1 MTNFSISKTIGA
13 IGPQGPTGPTGII
26 GPTGPSGST
35 SGGSTSNSS
44 EFQINIPNQLTKIK
58 KTINFSNKG
67 TILPSDI
74 ICSLDNELLEQF
86 QMYTFG
92 PSIPNRWVSVG
103 TGANDTIAYS
113 SDNINWTGLGK
124 DIFSDS
130 GRSVAWNGRQWI
142 AVGEGPNTIAYSD
155 DGINWLPVN
164 FTGANANEG
173 FSKGNG
179 IAWNEF
185 GWVAVGKQKGN
196 NKCFIQNS
204 QDGINWSTCARE
216 FTDEANGVA
225 CNGKIWVV
233 VGTHG
238 ENHGCIVYAKA
249 DVRPLIFE
257 STTINNNV
265 PLTSMKSVA
274 WNGSF
279 WVAVGTS
286 YILTSLDGITWD
298 KSFPPII
305 SNITTLDLNTVA
317 WNGNVWVAGGKIAFN
332 NSPTCPFIY
341 SYDGVNWNPT
351 LNIPISTE
359 IYSVEWNG
367 SIWIGI
373 GDNNDAYS
381 RDGIAW
387 VKNKTNSLF
396 TKGYGV
402 SYNSARQNKILFP
415 NQELYATGENGLI
428 ISTLKDNNWD
438 IFFPP
443 IPSLVFYDLATDGI
457 SKIIF
462 ANFLQT
468 PDFTASMIILSKNFY
483 DATFTP
489 IIGTY
494 TVRANA
500 GAWNGKIWV
509 SVGEGTNTIMYSNNI
524 KNWTPITNIFS
535 TSGNGI
541 AYNANR
547 WVAVGKDSTGK
558 NIAYSDNGIDWFK
571 STSIVFSNGGKG
583 LAHNGNRWVAVGAD
597 SNDNTIY
604 YSDDNGKTWI
614 SAFGTTFSIS
624 GNGVAWNGSMWVAV
638 GEDSNTNNN
647 ILISPD
653 GITWNSV
660 GDNIFT
666 IQGNSVV
673 WVKDRWFAG
682 GEGTNTMY
690 SSKNGSTWDIV
701 SNPLTTK
708 ITNLSTNFNTPF
720 IDIPNEITVNK
731 NDKLDIVSGAYYNN
745 SYTNFSCNIKPT
757 FDSN

>member
-1 MTNFSISKTIGA
+1 MPEFSIKKTIGE
-13 IGPQGPTGPTGII
+13 IGPQGPTGP
-26 GPTGPSGST
+26 
-35 SGGSTSNSS
+35 TSNSS

-58 KTINFSNKG
+58 KTINFSSKG
-67 TILPSDI
+67 TITSSDI
-74 ICSLDNELLEQF
+74 ICSLDNQLLDGYQ
-86 QMYTFG
+86 QYTFG

-103 TGANDTIAYS
+103 TGPNDTIAYS
-113 SDNINWTGLGK
+113 SDNIKWIGLGN

-142 AVGEGPNTIAYSD
+142 AVGEGQNTIAYSD

-225 CNGKIWVV
+225 CNGKIWVA
-233 VGTHG
+233 VGTDNL
-238 ENHGCIVYAKA
+238 NHGCIVYAKT
-249 DVRPLIFE
+249 DVRPLNFD
-257 STTINNNV
+257 STIINNKV

-274 WNGSF
+274 WNGSL

-317 WNGNVWVAGGKIAFN
+317 WNGNVWVAGGKIALDN
-332 NSPTCPFIY
+332 NPTCPFIY
-341 SYDGVNWNPT
+341 SYDGFNWNHT
-351 LNIPISTE
+351 LNIPILSE

-367 SIWIGI
+367 SSWIGI

-381 RDGIAW
+381 RDGISW
-387 VKNKTNSLF
+387 VKNKSNSLF

-415 NQELYATGENGLI
+415 SQELYATGENGLI
-428 ISTLKDNNWD
+428 ISTLKDNNWET
-438 IFFPP
+438 FFPP
-443 IPSLVFYDLATDGI
+443 IQDLVFYDFATDGI
-457 SKIIF
+457 YNIIF
-462 ANFLQT
+462 ANYLQS
-468 PDFTASMIILSKNFY
+468 FNSSMIILSKNFY
-483 DATFTP
+483 DAAFTP
-489 IIGTY
+489 IIETY

-509 SVGEGTNTIMYSNNI
+509 SVGEGINTIMYSNNI
-524 KNWTPITNIFS
+524 KNWTSITNIFS

-583 LAHNGNRWVAVGAD
+583 LAHDGKRWVAVGDA
-597 SNDNTIY
+597 SNSNGETIY
-604 YSDDNGKTWI
+604 YSDDNGETWI
-614 SAFGTTFSIS
+614 SALGTFSIS

-638 GEDSNTNNN
+638 GKDSNTNDN
-647 ILISPD
+647 ILTSPD
-653 GITWNSV
+653 GANWNTV
-660 GDNIFT
+660 NDNIFT
-666 IQGNSVV
+666 IQGNCVE

-690 SSKNGSTWDIV
+690 SSTNGSTWTV
-701 SNPLTTK
+701 VTNPFTTK
-708 ITNLSTNFNTPF
+708 ITSISTNFNTPF
-720 IDIPNEITVNK
+720 IDIPNPITVNK

-745 SYTNFSCNIKPT
+745 SYTNFSCNIKP
-757 FDSN
+757 SV